1 MSTGF
6 VFGVVNDEDES
17 LKGKSGGGKFGLNV
31 GNLVK
36 IEFLDDAGKDKSPG
50 NAVDIWFKVGEREYR
65 RRLYETT
72 GELYG
77 KKNTRVAP
85 GEDGYAELYNADMT
99 QKMAVINHA
108 VKAVG
113 VTGEQIAKV
122 LATPA
127 TNFTEWCQKVLSLV
141 PADFAT
147 KPVDGFLEYQWEIAE
162 DQDRTYPELP
172 KNMKGGAFLKPHVKP
187 VGEWKEEL
195 TWTTGTGDDVENH
208 EGLRYVDNG
217 GNVHPFDRS
226 KDFME
231 SAKGTPQGVG
241 APTKAGNALNNAV
254 ATDDAKKS
262 TW

>member
-6 VFGVVNDEDES
+6 VFGNVNDEDES

-31 GNLVK
+31 GTISKL
-36 IEFLDDAGKDKSPG
+36 EFTDTAGKDNGPG
-50 NAVDIWFKVGEREYR
+50 NAVDIWFKVGERDYR

-77 KKNTRVAP
+77 KKNVKVGP
-85 GEDGYAELYNADMT
+85 EDEGYADLYKEDMT

-113 VTGEQIAKV
+113 VTGEQLAKA

-127 TNFTEWCQKVLSLV
+127 TSFTDWCQKVLSLV

-172 KNMKGGAFLKPHVKP
+172 KNMKGGAFLKPSVKA
-187 VGEWKEEL
+187 VGQWKEEL
-195 TWTTGTGDDVENH
+195 TWTNSDNETVT
-208 EGLRYVDNG
+208 GLRYVDDA
-217 GNVHPFDRS
+217 GNVHPFDRNQNYMDS
-226 KDFME
+226 P
-231 SAKGTPQGVG
+231 KGTPQGAG
-241 APTKAGNALNNAV
+241 APVSASNALNNAV
-254 ATDDAKKS
+254 PATDAKKS
-262 TW
+262 NW